1 MDVCNNNPKRR
12 LMMLKK
18 PLALE
23 KAPISSKAGPRNVSS
38 DRSQKLILLNLTN
51 IVPERFRPERAKQ
64 TLQQP
69 HTPAMHVQ
77 D

>member
-1 MDVCNNNPKRR
+1 MDVCNDNPNRR
-12 LMMLKK
+12 LMMLRK

-23 KAPISSKAGPRNVSS
+23 QASIFSKAGPRNVSS
-38 DRSQKLILLNLTN
+38 DRSQKLISLNLTN
-51 IVPERFRPERAKQ
+51 IVPERFNPERAKQ
-64 TLQQP
+64 TLHQP